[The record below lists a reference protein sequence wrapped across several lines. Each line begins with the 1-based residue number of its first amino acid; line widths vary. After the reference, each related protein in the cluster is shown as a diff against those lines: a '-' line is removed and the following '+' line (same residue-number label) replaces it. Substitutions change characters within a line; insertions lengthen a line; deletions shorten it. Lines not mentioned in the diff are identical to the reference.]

1 MGIFGKIFK
10 GIGKVFKGIGKFL
23 KKKWKKFGKFM
34 NKLGIVG
41 QIGMMLVTS
50 GLMNAAMAGASFI
63 GKGAM
68 LGLKTAAQTSKIASA
83 VLRGVNTVVNA
94 ANTVRGGLTAV
105 SNSITGSIGAVLKP
119 TLQAMG
125 KGLQRI
131 PGADRLL
138 TTKMKQSIAAGPK
151 NLGEFGDAVLGG
163 FEKTGSQFVTDIKAM
178 GTSAKAT
185 AMAPFTKP
193 DIRTIGVKDT
203 ESFQAFDVS
212 QPGQEK
218 AFVEQQSLLAS
229 KEPRKEFFDQ
239 VTVGEQDPRIQ
250 EQYLSME
257 DALDKKGTRALNL
270 TGTPQEQYL
279 SRDPL
284 SIKQGAGDVFLQ
296 PQVDDFKLREVGAG
310 TEQALFA
317 PNPANIAA
325 TPADQFV
332 SREGILPKMG
342 EAFVPDTK
350 DFGRAVTSTVVAKAF
365 DPGLP
370 DRVPTVGEGFYYRSQ
385 GMDQALEAGQIAG
398 LYTDTTQFDAG
409 TDLFDFENPTYAADF
424 IMGTQS
430 QGRSNYT
437 MV

>member
-50 GLMNAAMAGASFI
+50 GMMNAAMAGMSFI

-94 ANTVRGGLTAV
+94 ANTVKGGLTAV

-125 KGLQRI
+125 KGLQKI

-163 FEKTGSQFVTDIKAM
+163 FEKTGSQFVTDAKAV

-193 DIRTIGVKDT
+193 DIKTIGTKGT

-229 KEPRKEFFDQ
+229 KEPRKEFFDR
-239 VTVGEQDPRIQ
+239 VTVGEQDSRIQ

-257 DALDKKGTRALNL
+257 EPLKKAGAQDFGL
-270 TGTPQEQYL
+270 TGTAGV
-279 SRDPL
+279 RDPL

-296 PQVDDFKLREVGAG
+296 PQVDDFTLGEVGAG
-310 TEQALFA
+310 TKQALFA
-317 PNPANIAA
+317 PNPANIAVS
-325 TPADQFV
+325 PADQFV
-332 SREGILPKMG
+332 AREGILPKMG
-342 EAFVPDTK
+342 KSFIPDTK
-350 DFGRAVTSTVVAKAF
+350 DFGQAVTQTVVAKAF

-385 GMDQALEAGQIAG
+385 GMDQALEAGQVAG
-398 LYTDTTQFDAG
+398 LYTGTTQFDAG
-409 TDLFDFENPTYAADF
+409 TDLFDFGNPMYAADF